1 MARHIARRLLYSI
14 FVLWGALTIV
24 FVAVRVIPGDPAQMM
39 IGSSG
44 TQADVARLR
53 HRLGLDA
60 PIGVQYVRYLAG
72 AVRLDFGQSLVLEEP
87 AVQAVN
93 ERLPATGLLAAT
105 AMALGVIVGLPLGVI
120 AALRPRSAADY
131 LVSVAS
137 LAGQS
142 VPNFWLGIMFI
153 LVFARQ
159 LRWLPSSGMGGLSH
173 LVLPAVTLALLLVGV
188 LTRLVRSGLVEVA
201 QEDYIRSAYA
211 KGLARTSVL
220 RKHALPNVMI
230 PVVTVAGLQ
239 LGNLLAG
246 AVIVETVFAWPGAG
260 RLLIQAI
267 GNRDYPVVQVAVLFI
282 TISFIVVNLL
292 VDVSYGLL
300 DPRVRYQ

>member
-1 MARHIARRLLYSI
+1 VARHIARRLLYSV

>member
-1 MARHIARRLLYSI
+1 MARHIARRLLYSV